1 MKSIH
6 AILATAALTILTAG
20 PTAGLARADT
30 IYECSGIG
38 LEQREA
44 AENVP
49 HTLRLE
55 FARPDGH
62 FMGGVEASL
71 SDRSDN
77 EILSVRCPGPW
88 LLLDLPDGSYRIS
101 ASFEGKTVTRKITI
115 RGGKRLR
122 QVLIF

>member
-1 MKSIH
+1 MKPIH
-6 AILATAALTILTAG
+6 AVLASAALAILATG

-30 IYECSGIG
+30 IYECSGVG

-55 FARPDGH
+55 FAEADGH
-62 FMGGVEASL
+62 YLGGVETSL
-71 SDRSDN
+71 SDRSGN

-88 LLLDLPDGSYRIS
+88 LLLNLPDGSYGVS
-101 ASFEGKTVTRKITI
+101 ARFEGKTVSRKVSI
-115 RGGKRLR
+115 RGGKWQRM
-122 QVLIF
+122 VLVF